1 MLYRKFWFKIRKMQ
15 KFCYNFQNS
24 DFFFFLV
31 LETEGLFRRSPSAAT
46 VRDLK
51 NRVNNGEV
59 IPLNDPH
66 VSAVLLKT
74 FLRELTEP
82 LLTYELYDEVMQFT
96 CKLIFLPNFIIF
108 TN

>member
-1 MLYRKFWFKIRKMQ
+1 MVQNPKDAKILLQFSKFR
-15 KFCYNFQNS
+15 
-24 DFFFFLV
+24 FFFFLV

-59 IPLNDPH
+59 IPLHDPH

>member
-1 MLYRKFWFKIRKMQ
+1 MVQNLKDAKILLQFSKFR
-15 KFCYNFQNS
+15 
-24 DFFFFLV
+24 FFFFLV